1 MNRYEFYSKLESFKA
16 KQSNAELTH
25 YGIKGQ
31 KWGQRR
37 WQNTDGTFN
46 EAGKERYWPNAKHR
60 DSYTNSLNKRYKD
73 RPELLKSLKEGNKS
87 GKIKRKL
94 YDIYGLSA
102 SDYDSVDEMNSID
115 HENMKRFSD
124 DFKKSFKKLNVDS
137 NLYEV
142 ANDKYGEPHLRYSK
156 YKKQIDDLETKQHEL
171 YDEYF
176 KLPYKSEEASKYKNK
191 IDAVANEINEIR
203 AKESKK
209 INKISKEIKEDIINV
224 KENEVNIE
232 DAKRYANEILE
243 YDIDNMRRTQ
253 RNAYYDKDG
262 ALFVRNLINSGY
274 GKENIKPVLDEYWKN
289 IKDLNEEV
297 YKIIPSYKNPKSAE
311 YDNIAGILNRMMKHE
326 DATAWDL
333 FRCAGYSG
341 PDEDDEYSYV
351 DGNDVAMLKDGNGYL
366 EKYRELKDTLYNNLD
381 KAVSDLNL
389 GKNGQKFKDIL
400 YEDSILKR
408 GIHYDD
414 NTLYNGEHYDEPVN
428 PRKYSKIEDM
438 KKNLSK
444 AESEYTKLL
453 KAKDNLNDNKKSKNN
468 MIWYDWRLFKQAMEN
483 LGYDKIPAKK
493 LTDSQWDKI
502 YKECSNVG
510 KIDRQRRADDSR
522 IFNKKHDIYLNLENN
537 FGEMMYFTKN
547 WDYTKE
553 AKKNLGYDK
562 IEDKDLTDTQWDNIK
577 KEVMENTG
585 KAKYQEYL
593 KDMKRMYG

>member
-1 MNRYEFYSKLESFKA
+1 MTRYEFYSNLEKFKNN
-16 KQSNAELTH
+16 KYSDSLQH

-31 KWGQRR
+31 KWGNRR
-37 WQNTDGTFN
+37 WQNADGTFN

-60 DSYTNSLNKRYKD
+60 DSYTNNLNKRYKD
-73 RPELLKSLKEGNKS
+73 RPELLKALKEGNKS

-115 HENMKRFSD
+115 HKNMKRYSD
-124 DFKKSFKKLNVDS
+124 DFKKSFKKLNVNS

-142 ANDKYGEPHLRYSK
+142 VDDEYGEPHLRYSK

-176 KLPYKSEEASKYKNK
+176 KLPYKSEEANEHKNK

-262 ALFVRNLINSGY
+262 ALFVKNLINSGY
-274 GKENIKPVLDEYWKN
+274 GKENIKPLLDEYWKN
-289 IKDLNEEV
+289 IKDLNDEV
-297 YKIIPSYKNPKSAE
+297 YKIIPSYKNPKYAE
-311 YDNIAGILNRMMKHE
+311 YNNIAGIINGLMKDE
-326 DATAWDL
+326 NATALEL
-333 FRCAGYSG
+333 FKSAGRRG
-341 PDEDDEYSYV
+341 RDENGEYPYT
-351 DGNDVAMLKDGNGYL
+351 DGDDVAMLKNGNGYL
-366 EKYRELKDTLYNNLD
+366 EKYKELKDNLYKDLD
-381 KAVSDLNL
+381 KIVDDLDL
-389 GKNGQKFKDIL
+389 GKEGQKFKDIL

-414 NTLYNGEHYDEPVN
+414 YTWNNGDHYDEPVN
-428 PRKYSKIEDM
+428 PRKYNKIEDM
-438 KKNLSK
+438 KNNLAQ
-444 AESEYTKLL
+444 AESEYNKLQKAANNL
-453 KAKDNLNDNKKSKNN
+453 KYQSN
-468 MIWYDWRLFKQAMEN
+468 MKWVDWKLFEEAVNN
-483 LGYDKIPAKK
+483 LGYEKIPARK

-502 YKECSNVG
+502 YKECSKVG
-510 KIDRQRRADDSR
+510 KIEKQRRADDSR

-593 KDMKRMYG
+593 KDMKRIYG

>member
-1 MNRYEFYSKLESFKA
+1 MNRYEFYSKLEFFKA
-16 KQSNAELTH
+16 NHSNAELTH

-37 WQNTDGTFN
+37 WQNDDGTFN

-60 DSYTNSLNKRYKD
+60 DSYINDLNKRYKD
-73 RPELLKSLKEGNKS
+73 RPELLKALKKGNKS
-87 GKIKRKL
+87 KNLRSKL

-115 HENMKRFSD
+115 HENMKRYSD

-142 ANDKYGEPHLRYSK
+142 ANDEYGEPHLRYSK
-156 YKKQIDDLETKQHEL
+156 YKKQIDDLKTKQDKL

-176 KLPYKSEEASKYKNK
+176 KLPYKSEEANEYKNK
-191 IDAVANEINEIR
+191 IDAVANKIKEIG

-209 INKISKEIKEDIINV
+209 INKISKEIKEDVINV

-243 YDIDNMRRTQ
+243 YDIDNLKKTQ
-253 RNAYYDKDG
+253 RNAYYNKDG

-297 YKIIPSYKNPKSAE
+297 YKIIPSSKNPKSAE

-326 DATAWDL
+326 DTTAWDL
-333 FRCAGYSG
+333 FRCAGYNG
-341 PDEDDEYSYV
+341 PDEDDEYPYV
-351 DGNDVAMLKDGNGYL
+351 DRNDVAMLKDGNGYL

-381 KAVSDLNL
+381 KAVKDLDL

-414 NTLYNGEHYDEPVN
+414 TWHNGDHYDEPVN

-444 AESEYTKLL
+444 AESEYAKLQ
-453 KAKDNLNDNKKSKNN
+453 KAKDNLNDNKKSKNS
-468 MIWYDWRLFKQAMEN
+468 MIWYDWRLFKEAMEN

-510 KIDRQRRADDSR
+510 KIDRQRQADSSH

-585 KAKYQEYL
+585 KAKYKEYL
-593 KDMKRMYG
+593 KDMKRIYG

>member
-16 KQSNAELTH
+16 NQSNAELTH

-37 WQNTDGTFN
+37 WQNDDGTFN

-60 DSYTNSLNKRYKD
+60 DSYINDLNKRYKD
-73 RPELLKSLKEGNKS
+73 RPELLKTLKEGNKR

-115 HENMKRFSD
+115 HENMKRYSD
-124 DFKKSFKKLNVDS
+124 DFKKSFEKLNVNS

-142 ANDKYGEPHLRYSK
+142 VNDAYGEPHLRYSK
-156 YKKQIDDLETKQHEL
+156 YKKQIDDLEEKEHKL

-176 KLPYKSEEASKYKNK
+176 KLPYKSEEAAEYKNK
-191 IDAVANEINEIR
+191 INDVQSKIEEIK

-209 INKISKEIKEDIINV
+209 VNKISKEIKEDVINV

-243 YDIDNMRRTQ
+243 YDIDNLKKTQ

-262 ALFVRNLINSGY
+262 ALFVRDLINSGY

-366 EKYRELKDTLYNNLD
+366 EKYKELKDTLYNNLD
-381 KAVSDLNL
+381 KAVKDLDL

-414 NTLYNGEHYDEPVN
+414 TWHNGDHYDEPVN

-444 AESEYTKLL
+444 AESEYAKLQ
-453 KAKDNLNDNKKSKNN
+453 KAKDNLNDNKKSKNS
-468 MIWYDWRLFKQAMEN
+468 MIWYDWRLFKEAMEN

-502 YKECSNVG
+502 YKECTNVG
-510 KIDRQRRADDSR
+510 KLDRQRQADNSR

-562 IEDKDLTDTQWDNIK
+562 IEDKDLTDSQWDNIK
-577 KEVMENTG
+577 KEVIENTG
-585 KAKYQEYL
+585 KAKYKEYL
-593 KDMKRMYG
+593 KDMKRIYG